1 MAHVLT
7 GHNAP
12 RFLNANSR
20 FLVVDDF
27 ETMRQITAKQLRS
40 LGAQHIVMAKDGVE
54 ALKVLRSQPVDIILS
69 DWNMP
74 VMNGLELLQAVRAD
88 DKLRRLPFLMVT
100 AEAER
105 PRIEQAVAS
114 GVTGLVLKPYTP
126 NQLLDRIEKAL
137 TAQPR
142 KQAPAPGAAGSAPAE
157 VSTQAATAKAP
168 QRRERPT
175 LLMVDD
181 TQDNLLLLSHMFKD
195 EYRVRLAINGQ
206 KALEICQSDDPPDL
220 VLLDVMMP
228 GMDGFEVAQR
238 MREHPTS
245 ETIPIIFVTA
255 MTSQDARMR
264 GMDLGAVDFITK
276 PVNPDVLK
284 PRVRN
289 FMRYVNMRR
298 ELQSDFDDMVESAR
312 LREDVDQITRH
323 DLKGPLAGAVGVL
336 QALLGDPTLNDAQIS
351 QIKLAEEALVHV
363 MGMVN
368 LSAELFKI
376 ETGRFTLNA
385 APVDVLNIL
394 RRLVEIDRATFSSKH
409 VNISVDTDVP
419 VGQPQPMARGDA
431 MLCYSLFQNLLK
443 NACEAAPVGTQV
455 TVRLFDT
462 APLRIEVAN
471 RGAVPVAIRERFF
484 DKFVTHAKSGGTG
497 LGTYSARLLA
507 EAQNGSVDMAVSD
520 EADTTTLTITLPRS
534 STPA

>member
-40 LGAQHIVMAKDGVE
+40 LGAQHIIMAKDGLE

-88 DKLRRLPFLMVT
+88 DRLRRLPFLMVT

-137 TAQPR
+137 VAQPR
-142 KQAPAPGAAGSAPAE
+142 KHTPAPGAAGSAPAE
-157 VSTQAATAKAP
+157 APAQAAAKAP
-168 QRRERPT
+168 QRHERPT

-181 TQDNLLLLSHMFKD
+181 TQDNLLLLSQMFKD
-195 EYRVRLAINGQ
+195 EYRVRLALNGQ
-206 KALEICQSDDPPDL
+206 KALDICQSDDPPDL

-255 MTSQDARMR
+255 MTSQDARIK
-264 GMDLGAVDFITK
+264 GMDLGAVDFVTK

-323 DLKGPLAGAVGVL
+323 DMKGPMAGVIGLVQGLLADDDLGRKQIEQLKLVEETML
-336 QALLGDPTLNDAQIS
+336 QI
-351 QIKLAEEALVHV
+351 
-363 MGMVN
+363 MGMIN
-368 LSAELFKI
+368 LSSELFKI
-376 ETGRFTLNA
+376 ETGRFKLNA
-385 APVDVLNIL
+385 VDIDVVSIL
-394 RRLVEIDRATFSSKH
+394 RRLVEINRATFSSKH
-409 VNISVDTDVP
+409 ISISVDTDVP
-419 VGQPQPMARGDA
+419 LGQPQPQALGDA
-431 MLCYSLFQNLLK
+431 MLCYSLFQNLMK
-443 NACEAAPVGTQV
+443 NACEASPEGSTIS
-455 TVRLFDT
+455 VRLFDT
-462 APLRIEVAN
+462 SPLRIEMTN
-471 RGAVPVAIRERFF
+471 HGAVPAAIRERFF
-484 DKFVTHAKSGGTG
+484 DKFVTQGKAGGTG

-507 EAQNGSVDMAVSD
+507 QAQYGSVDMVVSD
-520 EADTTTLTITLPRS
+520 EANTTTLTVSLPRS
-534 STPA
+534 APPA

>member
-1 MAHVLT
+1 MAHT
-7 GHNAP
+7 FTNQSAP
-12 RFLNANSR
+12 RFLDPTKTY
-20 FLVVDDF
+20 LVVDDF

-40 LGAQHIVMAKDGVE
+40 LGAERIEMAKDGVE
-54 ALKVLRSQPVDIILS
+54 ALKMLRSQPFDIILS

-74 VMNGLELLQAVRAD
+74 VMNGLELLKAVRAD
-88 DKLRRLPFLMVT
+88 EKLRRLPFLMVT

-114 GVTGLVLKPYTP
+114 GVTSLVLKPYTP

-142 KQAPAPGAAGSAPAE
+142 KQTSTSPIAAPAPTAPP
-157 VSTQAATAKAP
+157 TAKPAI
-168 QRRERPT
+168 RNERPT

-181 TQDNLLLLSHMFKD
+181 TQDNLLLLSQLFKD
-195 EYRVRLAINGQ
+195 EYRVRLALNGP

-228 GMDGFEVAQR
+228 GMDGFEVAR
-238 MREHPTS
+238 HMREHPTS

-255 MTSQDARMR
+255 MTSQDARMK

-276 PVNPDVLK
+276 PVNPDILK

-298 ELQSDFDDMVESAR
+298 ELQADFDDMVESAK

-323 DLKGPLAGAVGVL
+323 DLKGPLAGALGVL
-336 QALLGDPTLNDAQIS
+336 QGLLGDEALGQAQAS
-351 QIKLAEEALVHV
+351 QLKLAEEALIQV
-363 MGMVN
+363 MGMIN
-368 LSAELFKI
+368 LSSELFKI
-376 ETGRFTLNA
+376 ETGRFQLQA
-385 APVDVLNIL
+385 SEVDVLNIL
-394 RRLVEIDRATFSSKH
+394 QRLAAMNRAAFNSKQIRLTL
-409 VNISVDTDVP
+409 NPSVPIGQKAPTAMGDT
-419 VGQPQPMARGDA
+419 

-443 NACEAAPVGTQV
+443 NACEAAPADSNISITLHDTQ
-455 TVRLFDT
+455 
-462 APLRIEVAN
+462 PLRVTISN
-471 RGAVPVAIRERFF
+471 RGAVPAAIRDRFF
-484 DKFVTHAKSGGTG
+484 DKFVTQGKSEGTG

-507 EAQNGSVDMAVSD
+507 QAQNGTVDVAVSD

-534 STPA
+534 AAQA